1 MKDQFQLIENEVE
14 ERRGMLHL
22 HAEGILVHPVV
33 NGKLRIL
40 SVFTCHEKK
49 RRFPLEADC
58 ITIRGISFFSV
69 RGNISLPDIFYRYTK
84 EDAANR
90 VEVTFEYCDAKG
102 NWHVLPEAF
111 SLEGQFF
118 LPALQ
123 KTSFGFGVYRKA
135 AYLLCTLLLPIWLLD
150 GWFAGKGYKKS
161 PYLEEGDTGK
171 RAVFYHAHGLVK
183 EITGY
188 GYSAREKK
196 TAYFVKKYR
205 KACKKKAAETLLFL
219 SEREPEPGGNLDLI
233 RSVMQKQ
240 QVNYTEFI
248 DTRPIHKLPYPKI
261 KKAAKLAAAAKVI
274 VLEDFYPQLHAAKL
288 REDTKVV
295 QLWHACGAFK
305 MFGLS
310 DIGKVSHLEQS
321 TKNHR
326 SYSAAIVSSEAMV
339 PFYSEAFGIAPE
351 CVLPLG
357 VPRTDIFFDKGY
369 RKRVKARLYETYPE
383 LAGKKAVLF
392 APTFRGSGNKD
403 AYYPW
408 ERFPVDDFLDV
419 LPMDTVLIIK
429 NHPFVK
435 QKFECREENRKRVL
449 DLTGRENINDI
460 LFITSLLIT
469 DYSSCIFEAS
479 LLAVSMLFYV
489 FDLEEYV
496 RTRDIYFDFASFAPG
511 KQVKDFEGLKEETGK
526 LLAVSG
532 SITGELP
539 EGREGT
545 EISCT
550 ALEEEERR
558 KEFCEYF
565 LGSLD
570 GHSVERV
577 SDMITDLMKQES
589 EPAV

>member
-1 MKDQFQLIENEVE
+1 MKDQFQLIENEIE
-14 ERRGMLHL
+14 ERRGILHL

-40 SVFTCHEKK
+40 SVFSCCGKK
-49 RRFPLEADC
+49 RRFPMEADC
-58 ITIRGISFFSV
+58 ITLKGISFFSV
-69 RGNISLPDIFYRYTK
+69 RGEISLSDVFYRYTE
-84 EDAANR
+84 EDAKNR

-102 NWHVLPEAF
+102 SWHVLSESF
-111 SLEGQFF
+111 LLEGQLF
-118 LPALQ
+118 LPAIEN
-123 KTSFGFGVYRKA
+123 TSPGFCLYRKA
-135 AYLLCTLLLPIWLLD
+135 AYLLCTLLLPLWLLD

-161 PYLEEGDTGK
+161 PYLEEGDRGK

-188 GYSAREKK
+188 GYSVREKK
-196 TAYFVKKYR
+196 TAYFVKKYK
-205 KACKKKAAETLLFL
+205 KACKRKTAENLLFL
-219 SEREPEPGGNLDLI
+219 SEREPEPGGNLDCI
-233 RSVMQKQ
+233 RSVMQKRQ
-240 QVNYTEFI
+240 EDYTEFI
-248 DTRPIHKLPYPKI
+248 DTRPIHKLPYSQI
-261 KKAAKLAAAAKVI
+261 RKAAKLAAAAKVI
-274 VLEDFYPQLHAAKL
+274 VLEDFYPQLHAAEL

-310 DIGKVSHLEQS
+310 DIGKVSHLKQS

-326 SYSAAIVSSEAMV
+326 SYSVAAVSSEAMV

-369 RKRVKARLYETYPE
+369 RKRVRARLHETYPE
-383 LAGKKAVLF
+383 LVGKRVVLF

-403 AYYPW
+403 AHYPW
-408 ERFPVDDFLDV
+408 ERFSVDAFLEV
-419 LPMDTVLIIK
+419 LPADTILVIK

-435 QKFECREENRKRVL
+435 QKFDCREESRGRVL
-449 DLTGRENINDI
+449 DLTGQENINDI

-479 LLAVSMLFYV
+479 LLAVPMLFYV

-496 RTRDIYFDFASFAPG
+496 KSRDIYFDFASFAPG
-511 KQVKDFEGLKEETGK
+511 KQMKDFEELKEETGK
-526 LLAVSG
+526 YLAGSG
-532 SITGELP
+532 SEADKLS
-539 EGREGT
+539 EDRAKQE
-545 EISCT
+545 ERSQT
-550 ALEEEERR
+550 AMEEERR

-570 GHSVERV
+570 GHSAERV
-577 SDMITDLMKQES
+577 ADLVIGLMK
-589 EPAV
+589 